1 MARGLL
7 RRRRIGDHRLTKLPE
22 LLVIRHAETDWNS
35 RSMLQGHRDSPLT
48 LNGVR
53 QVLAVGETLAPEIA
67 TAQPK
72 HFWCSPLGRAQQTAA
87 ILAGLWSLPF
97 YKFDT
102 VSALRERSYGV
113 WEGMRQ
119 DEIAERRPEE
129 HDAHMADPWHSRME
143 GAETKVEIYDRLSN
157 WVRSLNHDVLHVVVT
172 HSGCLRILRG
182 IYSGAS
188 RQQIDEFREPQTA
201 SFLLSDTERMIEPTE
216 AVLSRHGCEGLGRT
230 VWI

>member
-1 MARGLL
+1 MARRLL
-7 RRRRIGDHRLTKLPE
+7 GRRSIGEPRLTKLPE

-53 QVLAVGETLAPEIA
+53 QVLAVGETLAPEIT
-67 TAQPK
+67 TARPK

-97 YKFDT
+97 CTFDMA
-102 VSALRERSYGV
+102 SALRERSYGV
-113 WEGMRQ
+113 WEGMKQ
-119 DEIAERRPEE
+119 DEIAARRPEE
-129 HDAHMADPWHSRME
+129 HAAHLADPWNSRME
-143 GAETKVEIYDRLSN
+143 GAETKTEVYDRLFD
-157 WVRSLNHDVLHVVVT
+157 WVRNLNDGVLHVVVT

-188 RQQIDEFREPQTA
+188 RQQMDEFREPQTA
-201 SFLLSDTERMIEPTE
+201 SFLLGATERMIEPTE
-216 AVLSRHGCEGLGRT
+216 ATLSRHGCEGLGRT

>member
-1 MARGLL
+1 
-7 RRRRIGDHRLTKLPE
+7 
-22 LLVIRHAETDWNS
+22 
-35 RSMLQGHRDSPLT
+35 
-48 LNGVR
+48 
-53 QVLAVGETLAPEIA
+53 
-67 TAQPK
+67 
-72 HFWCSPLGRAQQTAA
+72 
-87 ILAGLWSLPF
+87 
-97 YKFDT
+97 
-102 VSALRERSYGV
+102 
-113 WEGMRQ
+113 
-119 DEIAERRPEE
+119 
-129 HDAHMADPWHSRME
+129 MADPWHSRME